1 MIAAIIQ
8 ARLGSTR
15 LPNKVMEKICGKPMI
30 WHIVNRLRN
39 SKRIEKIILATTLN
53 PIDDVI
59 EGWAAENEITLF
71 RGSENNVLNR
81 YYEAASRHK
90 IDIIVRIT
98 ADDPF
103 KDSSLIDAVIEL
115 LIKKG
120 LDFAYNN
127 CPPTFPEG
135 MDVEVFRYEAL
146 QIAEKETHDA
156 FEREHVTQYF
166 FRNKERFKQE
176 NYKNEVNLSHLRW
189 TVDTNE
195 DLVLTRLIYNELFPQ
210 NETFGFLETMQYI
223 KNNPDV
229 VMINSSVKRS
239 TMYL

>member
-15 LPNKVMEKICGKPMI
+15 LPNKIMEEICGKPMI
-30 WHIVNRLRN
+30 WHIVNRLKT
-39 SKRIEKIILATTLN
+39 SKKIEKIILATTLN
-53 PIDDVI
+53 SFDDKI
-59 EGWAAENEITLF
+59 EDWAVENEIAFF

-81 YYEAASRHK
+81 YYEAARAYNV
-90 IDIIVRIT
+90 DIIVRIT

-103 KDSSLIDAVIEL
+103 KDSLVIDKVIEL
-115 LIKKG
+115 LVQKD

-127 CPPTFPEG
+127 YPPTFPEG

-146 QIAEKETHDA
+146 QIAENETHDA

-176 NYKNEVNLSHLRW
+176 NYNNEVNLSHLRW

-210 NETFGFLETMQYI
+210 NETFSFLETMQYI
-223 KNNPDV
+223 KNNPSV

-239 TMYL
+239 SMYI